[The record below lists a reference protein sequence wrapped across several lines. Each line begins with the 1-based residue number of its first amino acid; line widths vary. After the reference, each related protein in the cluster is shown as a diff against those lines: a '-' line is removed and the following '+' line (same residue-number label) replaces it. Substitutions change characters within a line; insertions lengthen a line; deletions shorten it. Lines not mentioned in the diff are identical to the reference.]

1 MIRRH
6 PRDRRPGEGGV
17 ALVTVLGILFIVS
30 LLGILVMYLTGK
42 EIILSRNQRSSTD
55 AFYIADGGATTAR
68 RAAIV
73 LIENLQSNANQVA
86 GGTANFTTQ
95 LATMYANGQASQQ
108 NPIHLLDFAGFRDSS
123 GTCCSTIPTGATP
136 QTSQF
141 TYIVTTPPQ
150 TYPTKWVAADTGTDV
165 YMPLNDGSYVA
176 RITISRRLVKSAQYP
191 TGVYIEQSGSVN
203 FPTYTFH
210 FTYTV
215 QSRGVVK
222 NSLRRIQLSRDF
234 DVVVSPLTFAN
245 YVYFNNVF
253 GTVPPP
259 GTCNVGRGWFDSSYT
274 FDGPVHTNERLW
286 LAYQPTFGDVVDSA
300 NYSFVYKNG
309 QCVPAQ
315 QASAG
320 YVHFWDN
327 GRPKDI
333 NLYCSPDPSCKY
345 DNPLYVQGP
354 GTFNRLS
361 QYIPM
366 PPNVFSQERASLGGN
381 PYDTSPV
388 SNQEINQALGRCTP
402 TCPGSPPPTGVY
414 VPVTN
419 TGTQQKPNLVVTG
432 GIYVQ
437 DTNLQRLSFSID
449 SANRQVVQFNQ
460 VVNNQ
465 TQVTTIVIDKAAN
478 QTTMTVKLG
487 SSAPQ
492 VSTYSGV
499 PNGMIYVSG
508 SIAALGG
515 RSPGGSS
522 SCPADSTDAAY
533 GQLGSCIQQD
543 NQITVT
549 AQGDITIDNHIRY
562 QVDPRGP
569 DGRWGT
575 ADDNMTVKNIL
586 GIYTATGN
594 INIADPA
601 PDNIVI
607 DAFLM
612 ASQGE
617 YQVIDYATRP
627 PQGNANI
634 LGGKIINYEGYE
646 GTMNYQGQIVSGYG
660 LNLSFDRR
668 TQAGTAMPPFFP
680 LIQQYT
686 ATFPNLTG
694 KPTWQ
699 ELL

>member
-1 MIRRH
+1 MTTGH
-6 PRDRRPGEGGV
+6 RRPSWESESGV

-42 EIILSRNQRSSTD
+42 EIILSRNQRTSTG
-55 AFYIADGGATTAR
+55 AFYIADGGATVAR
-68 RAAIV
+68 RAAIA
-73 LIENLQSNANQVA
+73 LIQNLETNANQVA
-86 GGTANFTTQ
+86 GGTANFSTQ
-95 LATMYANGQASQQ
+95 LAAMYAMGQSSQQ
-108 NPIHLLDFAGFRDSS
+108 NPLHLLDFAGFRDTS
-123 GTCCSTIPTGATP
+123 GTCCQVIRTGSTPATA
-136 QTSQF
+136 QV
-141 TYIVTTPPQ
+141 TYIVTSPPPS
-150 TYPTKWVAADTGTDV
+150 YPTMWVAADTGTDV
-165 YMPLNDGSYVA
+165 AMALNDGSYVA
-176 RITISRRLVKSAQYP
+176 RITIARRLVKSAQYP
-191 TGVYIEQSGSVN
+191 TGVYIEQSGSAN

-210 FTYTV
+210 FTYTI
-215 QSRGVVK
+215 QSRGTIK
-222 NSLRRIQLSRDF
+222 NSLRRVQLSRDF

-245 YVYFNNVF
+245 YVYFNNIF

-259 GTCNVGRGWFDSSYT
+259 GSCNVGRGWFDSSYT

-286 LAYQPTFGDVVDSA
+286 LAYSPTFGDVVDSA

-309 QCVPAQ
+309 QCVPNQ

-320 YVHFWDN
+320 YVHFWEN
-327 GRPKDI
+327 GLPQDV
-333 NLYCSPDPSCKY
+333 NLYCSPDPSCRW
-345 DNPLYVQGP
+345 DNPVYVQGP

-402 TCPGSPPPTGVY
+402 TCPNGPPPTGVY

-419 TGTQQKPNLVVTG
+419 TGTPQNPTYVVTG

-437 DTNLQRLSFSID
+437 DTNLQRLSFSMD
-449 SANRQVVQFNQ
+449 SSNRQVVQFNQ
-460 VVNNQ
+460 VANNQ
-465 TQVTTIVIDKAAN
+465 IQVTTIVIDKVAN
-478 QTTMTVKLG
+478 QTIVTTKLG
-487 SSAPQ
+487 NAAPQ
-492 VSTYSGV
+492 TNTYTGT

-508 SIAALGG
+508 NIAALGG
-515 RSPGGSS
+515 RSPGAF
-522 SCPADSTDAAY
+522 SCPADAQDAAY

-543 NQITVT
+543 NQFTVT
-549 AQGDITIDNHIRY
+549 AQGDITIDNNIRY

-569 DGRWGT
+569 DGKWGT
-575 ADDNMTVKNIL
+575 PDDNMTVKNIL

-617 YQVIDYATRP
+617 YQVINYATRP

-668 TQAGTAMPPFFP
+668 TQAGTALPPFFP

-686 ATFPNLTG
+686 ATFPNLTA